1 MVKKILKVKP
11 PPEYPPEDGHY
22 LRGNDYSPVAVVIL
36 LHTRYEEVPEFLQD
50 LARTAIEAG
59 AALAGFLQ
67 TENIG
72 IEKIVCNVVAN
83 PNIRY
88 IVLCGVESA
97 GHWPGDAFECFVKNG
112 VDERRVII
120 GSKAPTPYLFN
131 ISPEAIERFRKQI
144 TLISLLS
151 EEDRRMRIDPE
162 MVRRAVQSCYQEEPT
177 KFLDYIVYDPGA
189 YPEPPICSK
198 ITWRVTKPWAHYS
211 EADAEKMRR
220 IKEAAS
226 LKAMKK
232 EEAGRKAE
240 EARAFMKLLFPKG
253 RKEG

>member
-1 MVKKILKVKP
+1 LSKIAKVKP
-11 PPEYPPEDGHY
+11 PPDYPPEDGSY

-36 LHTRYEEVPEFLQD
+36 LHTRYDSIPEFLQQ
-50 LARTAIEAG
+50 LAKISVESG

-97 GHWPGDAFECFVKNG
+97 GHWPGDAFECFVRNG
-112 VDERRVII
+112 VDDRRFIV
-120 GSKAPTPYLFN
+120 GTKAPTPYLYN
-131 ISPEAIERFRKQI
+131 IMPEAIERFRKQI

-151 EEDRRMRIDPE
+151 DEDRKMRIDPE
-162 MVRRAVQSCYQEEPT
+162 IIKKAVWSCYQEEPT
-177 KFLDYIVYDPGA
+177 QFLNHKVYDPGA

-198 ITWRVTKPWAHYS
+198 ITWRITRPWAHYS
-211 EADAEKMRR
+211 ESDAEKMMW
-220 IKEAAS
+220 IKEMAARR
-226 LKAMKK
+226 AK
-232 EEAGRKAE
+232 EEDGKRRKRDSE
-240 EARAFMKLLFPKG
+240 ELMRLLFPKG
-253 RKEG
+253 REK